1 MLLHSGWTNLHPPL
15 ATLGVVAY
23 DSPILYYGV
32 PMSAIETT
40 FDVARA
46 RACFPALQ
54 RRQGNRL
61 PIFFDNPGGTQVPQP
76 VADAMSRYLL
86 EANAN
91 VHGGFRTSRLTDAVI
106 AEAHQAAAD
115 LLGAASPDEIIFGQN
130 MTTLTFALSRS
141 LARWLKPG
149 DEIIVTHLDHD
160 ANIAPWLLVAQ
171 DTGAVVR
178 WVDIHPDDVTLNLDT
193 YAAAL
198 SPQTR
203 LVAVGYASNAVGT
216 INDVARM
223 IRMAHA
229 VGALTYVDG
238 VQSVPHLPTD
248 VQALGTDFL
257 ACSAYKFFG
266 PHAGLVYGRLDLL
279 EQLPAYKVRPATN
292 LPPGKFETGTQNH
305 EGQAGTLAAIDYL
318 ASLGGEQ
325 GLRRERLQRGM
336 ETLRRYEQSLGEHLL
351 RGLMGIP
358 GVRIV
363 GITDPTR
370 LDERVPTVSLTL
382 DGLTPQALSA
392 ALAEQEIYVW
402 AGNFYAL
409 SVTSRLGLEPNG
421 ILRVGLAHYN
431 TLDEVDRFLNAVE
444 DIRRD

>member
-1 MLLHSGWTNLHPPL
+1 
-15 ATLGVVAY
+15 
-23 DSPILYYGV
+23 
-32 PMSAIETT
+32 MSAIETT
-40 FDVARA
+40 FDVATVRA
-46 RACFPALQ
+46 QFPALQ
-54 RRQGNRL
+54 RVIDGRA
-61 PIFFDNPGGTQVPQP
+61 PIFFDNPGGTQVPRR

-91 VHGGFRTSRLTDAVI
+91 VHGGFRASRLTDEVI
-106 AEAHQAAAD
+106 ADAHQAAAD

-160 ANIAPWLLVAQ
+160 ANIAPWLLVAH

-178 WVDIHPDDVTLNLDT
+178 WIDIHPDDVTLNLDT
-193 YAAAL
+193 YAVAL

-216 INDVARM
+216 INDVAR
-223 IRMAHA
+223 IVGMAHEI
-229 VGALTYVDG
+229 GALTYVDA

-266 PHAGLVYGRLDLL
+266 PHVGLVYGHLDLL

-318 ASLGGEQ
+318 ASLGGAH
-325 GLRRERLQRGM
+325 GPRRERL
-336 ETLRRYEQSLGEHLL
+336 L
-351 RGLMGIP
+351 RGLDTMRHYEQELGARLIRGLANIP
-358 GVRIV
+358 GVHIV
-363 GITDPTR
+363 GITDLAR
-370 LDERVPTVSLTL
+370 LDERVPTVSFTL
-382 DGLTPQALSA
+382 AGMTPQALSA
-392 ALAEQEIYVW
+392 ALADREMYVW

-409 SVTSRLGLEPNG
+409 SVTSRLGLEPHG

-431 TLDEVDRFLNAVE
+431 TTDEVDRFLNAVE
-444 DIRRD
+444 DIRGR

>member
-1 MLLHSGWTNLHPPL
+1 MT
-15 ATLGVVAY
+15 AEF
-23 DSPILYYGV
+23 PIPAV
-32 PMSAIETT
+32 
-40 FDVARA
+40 RA
-46 RACFPALQ
+46 AFPALALKDGGHA
-54 RRQGNRL
+54 R
-61 PIFFDNPGGTQVPQP
+61 IYFDNPAGTQVPQK
-76 VADAMSRYLL
+76 VIDRTL
-86 EANAN
+86 EALIAKNAN
-91 VHGGFRTSRLTDAVI
+91 LGGYFATTVAAGELVD
-106 AEAHQAAAD
+106 EAHQACAD
-115 LLGAASPDEIIFGQN
+115 FYNAASADEIVFGQN

-149 DEIIVTHLDHD
+149 DEIVVTHLDHD

-223 IRMAHA
+223 VRMAHA
-229 VGALTYVDG
+229 AGALTYVDG

-305 EGQAGTLAAIDYL
+305 EGIVGARAAVDFL
-318 ASLGGEQ
+318 ASLAEGPDRRSRLAAAQAGLHARGQ
-325 GLRRERLQRGM
+325 QLLQRLWDGLRAV
-336 ETLRRYEQSLGEHLL
+336 
-351 RGLMGIP
+351 P
-358 GVRIV
+358 GVTVYGPPPSAPR
-363 GITDPTR
+363 T
-370 LDERVPTVSLTL
+370 PTVSFVLAGVPSQDVAVALARRAVFVSHGDFYATTVVRRL
-382 DGLTPQALSA
+382 GHEPDGLVRAGCACYTNAEEVERLLEGVA
-392 ALAEQEIYVW
+392 ELAQ
-402 AGNFYAL
+402 G
-409 SVTSRLGLEPNG
+409 
-421 ILRVGLAHYN
+421 
-431 TLDEVDRFLNAVE
+431 
-444 DIRRD
+444 RR

>member
-1 MLLHSGWTNLHPPL
+1 
-15 ATLGVVAY
+15 
-23 DSPILYYGV
+23 
-32 PMSAIETT
+32 MSAIATT
-40 FDVARA
+40 FDVAGA

-54 RRQGNRL
+54 RRQGDVL
-61 PIFFDNPGGTQVPQP
+61 PIFFDNPGGTQVPQS

-106 AEAHQAAAD
+106 ADAHQAAAD
-115 LLGAASPDEIIFGQN
+115 LLGAASADEIIFGQN
-130 MTTLTFALSRS
+130 MTTLTFSLSRS

-160 ANIAPWLLVAQ
+160 ANIAPWLLIAQ

-223 IRMAHA
+223 VRMAHA
-229 VGALTYVDG
+229 AGALTYVDG

-318 ASLGGEQ
+318 ASLGGEA
-325 GLRRERLQRGM
+325 GSRRERLLRGM
-336 ETLRRYEQSLGEHLL
+336 AALRDYEQALAQRLL
-351 RGLMGIP
+351 RGLTSIP

-363 GITDPTR
+363 GIADPMR
-370 LDERVPTVSLTL
+370 LDERVPTVSFTL
-382 DGLTPQALSA
+382 DGLTPQAIAA
-392 ALAEQEIYVW
+392 ALAQREMYVW

-409 SVTSRLGLEPNG
+409 SVTSQLGLEPHG

-431 TLDEVDRFLNAVE
+431 TVDEIDRFLTAVE